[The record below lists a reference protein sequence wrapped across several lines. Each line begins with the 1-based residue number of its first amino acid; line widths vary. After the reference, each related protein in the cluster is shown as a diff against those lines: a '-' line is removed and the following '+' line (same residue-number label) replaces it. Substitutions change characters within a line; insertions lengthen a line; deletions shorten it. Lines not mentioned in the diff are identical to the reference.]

1 MIKSMF
7 EHTPI
12 LIGLVGVVG
21 SLYACAF
28 RRVRRERREKMQAD
42 RLGNRPEQP
51 RMQGSPAGRDSDH
64 FSPPARGK

>member
-7 EHTPI
+7 EHTPV

-28 RRVRRERREKMQAD
+28 RRVRRERREKRREEA
-42 RLGNRPEQP
+42 
-51 RMQGSPAGRDSDH
+51 RMQNAGTACESGDHDPAMD
-64 FSPPARGK
+64 AR